1 MRDGRRNITWR
12 MLLFEISR
20 ISAHNA
26 LREDNM
32 LPYKRS
38 QRVGDL
44 VREEVADIIMYRL
57 KDPRIGF
64 VTVTGVDMAPDMK
77 NAKIY
82 VSVLK
87 EEDRE
92 LTLEILNSSKSFIRS
107 LLSKRLRMKFIPTVE
122 FRFDTSIEY
131 GYKIDKLLKEIK
143 DRDEDT

>member
-1 MRDGRRNITWR
+1 
-12 MLLFEISR
+12 
-20 ISAHNA
+20 
-26 LREDNM
+26 M

-44 VREEVADIIMYRL
+44 IREEVAEIIMYRL

-64 VTVTGVDMAPDMK
+64 VTVTGVDMSPDMK
-77 NAKIY
+77 SARIY

-92 LTLEILNSSKSFIRS
+92 VTLEILNSSKHFIRS
-107 LLSKRLRMKFIPTVE
+107 LLAKRLTMKFIPTVE

>member
-1 MRDGRRNITWR
+1 
-12 MLLFEISR
+12 
-20 ISAHNA
+20 
-26 LREDNM
+26 M

-64 VTVTGVDMAPDMK
+64 VTVTGLDMSPDMK
-77 NAKIY
+77 NAKVY